1 MLLSCGRPRLASRY
15 GRCTAAAAST
25 RRCASGAPQGPRAHA
40 PGPTPQSPRP
50 APRALGPRY
59 RSHAWAERDSGDQS
73 AATLATVAGHPLPSL
88 AKDVPER
95 PTFKKMRWC
104 PRPAVANGTFRELG
118 FDESVAGPKGEEVL
132 LPKGTYVQ
140 VQSRAHGSAP
150 LCPSLPSP
158 SLGAQ
163 LKLKHDSWAVG
174 LVLVDINML
183 DTLGRHLGQGLSL
196 RWPLSW
202 PSLAWR
208 LPVPALLLSPFR

>member
-1 MLLSCGRPRLASRY
+1 MRPR
-15 GRCTAAAAST
+15 
-25 RRCASGAPQGPRAHA
+25 PQGPTAHA

-59 RSHAWAERDSGDQS
+59 RGHAWAERDSGDQS
-73 AATLATVAGHPLPSL
+73 AATVATVAGHPLPSL

-150 LCPSLPSP
+150 LPLSAL
-158 SLGAQ
+158 AQ
-163 LKLKHDSWAVG
+163 PRGPAQAQARL
-174 LVLVDINML
+174 
-183 DTLGRHLGQGLSL
+183 LGRG
-196 RWPLSW
+196 
-202 PSLAWR
+202 AC
-208 LPVPALLLSPFR
+208 AC